1 MQNYTVNKVDNKEK
15 RVKQTV
21 PLCLY
26 KIVSVDGWA
35 ASKKDGRIEPSKFDE
50 TFNHLS
56 TAKQLQRICTKY
68 WGNIPIF
75 VVLTVDPT
83 KFVGALKL
91 ETNPGGSSKYYH
103 LYDGHIPLDAVIDAQ
118 MICNDVTL

>member
-35 ASKKDGRIEPSKFDE
+35 ASKKDGRSMMA
-50 TFNHLS
+50 TYL
-56 TAKQLQRICTKY
+56 
-68 WGNIPIF
+68 
-75 VVLTVDPT
+75 
-83 KFVGALKL
+83 
-91 ETNPGGSSKYYH
+91 
-103 LYDGHIPLDAVIDAQ
+103 
-118 MICNDVTL
+118 